1 LPASRN
7 DLGKPIPTQSICD
20 GCRSLRRPYAAFLVS
35 EENKKEAP
43 MADVVMVLTIVVA
56 MAAMFAFAAWLD
68 RI

>member
-1 LPASRN
+1 
-7 DLGKPIPTQSICD
+7 
-20 GCRSLRRPYAAFLVS
+20 
-35 EENKKEAP
+35 